1 MQSLV
6 FHFAKQKGFNI
17 MKTDKELLIEAL
29 ENTREYVIKCFE
41 NKDDYYENEEDEI
54 EEELDEDEEYDKDSF
69 YENILDIEFRI
80 DKQLEYNSVDICL
93 TFGGPNIWLDT
104 SCSMLK
110 GYWGSTRESISIP
123 CEISDEIDDYF
134 EDYYMCIK

>member
-1 MQSLV
+1 
-6 FHFAKQKGFNI
+6 

-123 CEISDEIDDYF
+123 CEISDEIDDYC